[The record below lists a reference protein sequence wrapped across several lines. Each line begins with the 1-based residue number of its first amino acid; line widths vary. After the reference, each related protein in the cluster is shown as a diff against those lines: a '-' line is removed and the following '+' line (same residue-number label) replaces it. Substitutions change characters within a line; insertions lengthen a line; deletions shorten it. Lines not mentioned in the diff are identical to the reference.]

1 MAAFTLF
8 YFAGERAIAATAID
22 RALAL
27 NPNSAHAWMVR
38 GYVSL
43 PESAAAIEAFER
55 AIRLNPLDRLERG
68 FIGGIAVA
76 HSVRAPI

>member
-8 YFAGERAIAATAID
+8 YFAGDRAVAAAAVD

-43 PESAAAIEAFER
+43 PNPDTAIEAFEHALSNTR
-55 AIRLNPLDRLERG
+55 CG
-68 FIGGIAVA
+68 
-76 HSVRAPI
+76 